1 MEGCLLRPVVSRP
14 SLKLC
19 TIAKTPSRIGTVWR
33 CRAAGKIED
42 ESMSDP
48 LLNDC
53 PVPLDQQPVQE
64 LKYLQDAF
72 LFNWA
77 TLPVPDFATRLAIV
91 FAGFFGGIGL
101 PVSAVTFDP
110 STEPIQCVVAASA
123 GSLVVVLVTVIRLY
137 LGWSHVGDRLLSATV
152 EYEETGWY
160 DGQIW
165 VKTPQVLTRDRLE
178 GNYTVKPAI
187 NRLKATLLTV
197 SGAAALS
204 VVLLSSLP
212 GVSTAS
218 AVSDFDVA
226 GTVGVQAKSNEEYW
240 EIASKYEPMDPE
252 DLESFIDH
260 MRIKN

>member
-1 MEGCLLRPVVSRP
+1 MEGSLFKPLVSRP
-14 SLKLC
+14 SLRLC
-19 TIAKTPSRIGTVWR
+19 PIASRPARSVQSR
-33 CRAAGKIED
+33 KCRAAGKLGGD
-42 ESMSDP
+42 STRDP
-48 LLNDC
+48 LLDEC

-64 LKYLQDAF
+64 LKDLQEAF

-77 TLPVPDFATRLAIV
+77 TLPVHDFAIRLALV

-110 STEPIQCVVAASA
+110 STEPVQCFVAASA

-160 DGQIW
+160 DGQVW

-187 NRLKATLLTV
+187 NRLKTTLLTV

-212 GVSTAS
+212 GVSTARTTLPT
-218 AVSDFDVA
+218 FDVA
-226 GTVGVQAKSNEEYW
+226 GSVGVQATNTQEYW
-240 EIASKYEPMDPE
+240 DIANKYEPMDPE

-260 MRIKN
+260 MRRK